1 MVYENISSDLPR
13 QFFYNLKK
21 LKGQMSKQLIKI
33 TPDRQIASPNDITTF
48 RFPIGSILN
57 MNSLALHFKGSTTGT
72 NTTIFPKYTSSL
84 IKRLSVSFNNVSV
97 QIINDYNICYN
108 IYADLNSGN
117 MTTRYGEKFDSTTDF
132 ANTTLTSAVTTAQP
146 IVGKNLLL
154 ATQGAITNE
163 RMVINHF
170 LGILSGGSTPIFNTD
185 ICGEI
190 VVSVQWETQG
200 VLTGTAEATA
210 TTYTSADTYSLSDIY
225 MSVESLSFTS
235 DEYFSALNTV
245 DTKMTGFLDY
255 TTVRFPKV
263 SKASGIDVTTY
274 ISASSIDCI
283 IGTALPADALS
294 AIPKTM
300 VGHGTGSVG
309 TTAVINIYE
318 YLSNPV
324 AYVHNHTA
332 VTQLNGVANY
342 GDGFYS
348 SLNLIRDLQYITSS
362 VMYINNRMI
371 GYAPLDPLEIH
382 QNNLYAL
389 NYENLD
395 MSNNGYTPSAV
406 SLAHFFKYYAVCMQ
420 DVSLLNPA
428 VFYLSGINSAGS
440 SVSIN
445 WKATFN
451 SFANIDCFPLLV
463 VKTSRVLN
471 ISSGRQIQVI

>member
-1 MVYENISSDLPR
+1 MVYETISSDLPR
-13 QFFYNLKK
+13 TFFYNLKK
-21 LKGQMSKQLIKI
+21 MKGSVSKQLIKI

-48 RFPIGSILN
+48 RFPLGTVLN
-57 MNSLALHFKGSTTGT
+57 MQSLALHFKGSTTGT
-72 NTTIFPKYTSSL
+72 NPTIFPKYTSTL

-132 ANTTLTSAVTTAQP
+132 VNTTLTTAVTTAQP

-170 LGILSGGSTPIFNTD
+170 LGILGGGSTPIFNTD
-185 ICGEI
+185 LFGEI
-190 VVSVQWETQG
+190 VVSVQWENQG
-200 VLTGTAEATA
+200 VLTGTAEASA
-210 TTYTSADTYSLSDIY
+210 ITYTSADTYSLTDIY
-225 MSVESLSFTS
+225 MSVESLSFMN
-235 DEYFSALNTV
+235 DEYYSAL
-245 DTKMTGFLDY
+245 DKADLMIGFLDY
-255 TTVRFPKV
+255 NTVRFPKV
-263 SKASGIDVTTY
+263 AKASGIDITTY
-274 ISASSIDCI
+274 ISASSLDAV

-342 GDGFYS
+342 GDGYFS
-348 SLNLIRDLQYITSS
+348 TLNMIRDLSYITSS
-362 VMYINNRMI
+362 VFYINNRMI
-371 GYAPLDPLEIH
+371 GYSPLDPLEIH

-389 NYENLD
+389 NYENQD
-395 MSNNGYTPSAV
+395 MSNNGYCSSAV
-406 SLAHFFKYYAVCMQ
+406 SLTHFFKYYGVCMQ
-420 DVSLLNPA
+420 DLSLLNPS

-440 SVSIN
+440 SVAIN
-445 WKATFN
+445 WKASFN

-463 VKTSRVLN
+463 VKCSRILN
-471 ISSGRQIQVI
+471 VSPGRQIQVI

>member
-13 QFFYNLKK
+13 QFFFNLKR
-21 LKGQMSKQLIKI
+21 LKGQVSKQLIKI

-57 MNSLALHFKGSTTGT
+57 MNSLALHFKGSTSGS
-72 NTTIFPKYTSSL
+72 NPTIFPKYTSTL

-97 QIINDYNICYN
+97 QIINDYNIVYN
-108 IYADLNSGN
+108 LYADLNSGN

-132 ANTTLTSAVTTAQP
+132 VNTTLSSAVTTAQP

-185 ICGEI
+185 IFGEI
-190 VVSVQWETQG
+190 VVSVQWSDQG
-200 VLTGTAEATA
+200 VLCGTAEAA
-210 TTYTSADTYSLSDIY
+210 AITYTSGDTYSLSDIY

-235 DEYFSALNTV
+235 DEYFAALNEV
-245 DTKMTGFLDY
+245 DTKMIGFIDY
-255 TTVRFPKV
+255 NTVRFPRV
-263 SKASGIDVTTY
+263 SKAAGIDITTY
-274 ISASSIDCI
+274 ISASSLDAVV
-283 IGTALPADALS
+283 GTALPADALT

-309 TTAVINIYE
+309 TSAVINIYE

-324 AYVHNHTA
+324 SYVHNHTT

-342 GDGFYS
+342 GDGYYS
-348 SLNLIRDLQYITSS
+348 TLNMIRDLQYITSS
-362 VMYINNRMI
+362 VFYINNRMI
-371 GYAPLDPLEIH
+371 GYSPLDPLEIH

-406 SLAHFFKYYAVCMQ
+406 SLTHFYKYFGCCIQ
-420 DVSLLNPA
+420 DLSLLNPS

-451 SFANIDCFPLLV
+451 QFANIDCFPLLV
-463 VKTSRVLN
+463 VKCSRVLN
-471 ISSGRQIQVI
+471 VSPGRQIQVI